1 MQHQRGCYEMM
12 KPEEIPILKEDG
24 EIAIVETYD
33 DTIIYAVKKG
43 DVLIL
48 KKAKIKEK

>member
-1 MQHQRGCYEMM
+1 MIKSE
-12 KPEEIPILKEDG
+12 KIPILKNDG
-24 EIAIVETYD
+24 EIAIVETYGKS
-33 DTIIYAVKKG
+33 IIYAVKKG

>member
-1 MQHQRGCYEMM
+1 M

-24 EIAIVETYD
+24 EIAIVETYGE
-33 DTIIYAVKKG
+33 TIIYAVKKG

-48 KKAKIKEK
+48 KRAKIKDEN